1 MPIEKIPSNQTR
13 KPLLPLNDDEKIV
26 TILDIANENN
36 DLLVYTSDGLG
47 KRFSV
52 SDLNL
57 VQSVDAQGQFII
69 NDHEVAGIF
78 SINPNKPLLLYVTRL
93 SRLRVNHM
101 KYLPTSNK
109 FGSIKN
115 IIPLSPQDDL
125 VAVFKNP
132 EVEFGYMRGI
142 PQRMVINRG
151 VITEI
156 GDVVYKG
163 NDAVA
168 YDLTITALTPDGGG
182 NKIDE
187 YIGGQ

>member
-1 MPIEKIPSNQTR
+1 
-13 KPLLPLNDDEKIV
+13 
-26 TILDIANENN
+26 
-36 DLLVYTSDGLG
+36 
-47 KRFSV
+47 
-52 SDLNL
+52 
-57 VQSVDAQGQFII
+57 
-69 NDHEVAGIF
+69 
-78 SINPNKPLLLYVTRL
+78 
-93 SRLRVNHM
+93 M
-101 KYLPTSNK
+101 K
-109 FGSIKN
+109 GG
-115 IIPLSPQDDL
+115 
-125 VAVFKNP
+125 V
-132 EVEFGYMRGI
+132 

>member
-1 MPIEKIPSNQTR
+1 
-13 KPLLPLNDDEKIV
+13 
-26 TILDIANENN
+26 
-36 DLLVYTSDGLG
+36 LG

-125 VAVFKNP
+125 VAVFCVDNDQTVTLNHVDGRITTINVGSIEP
-132 EVEFGYMRGI
+132 STMSI
-142 PQRMVINRG
+142 PPTKPKHVP
-151 VITEI
+151 
-156 GDVVYKG
+156 
-163 NDAVA
+163 AVKVLRA
-168 YDLTITALTPDGGG
+168 TIS
-182 NKIDE
+182 
-187 YIGGQ
+187 

>member
-1 MPIEKIPSNQTR
+1 MVVIDQ
-13 KPLLPLNDDEKIV
+13 V
-26 TILDIANENN
+26 
-36 DLLVYTSDGLG
+36 
-47 KRFSV
+47 
-52 SDLNL
+52 
-57 VQSVDAQGQFII
+57 
-69 NDHEVAGIF
+69 
-78 SINPNKPLLLYVTRL
+78 
-93 SRLRVNHM
+93 
-101 KYLPTSNK
+101 
-109 FGSIKN
+109 
-115 IIPLSPQDDL
+115 
-125 VAVFKNP
+125 
-132 EVEFGYMRGI
+132 MRGGI